1 MNASLCCDFKA
12 WEVENALK
20 QMAPLKA
27 PGPDGMPPL
36 FYQNFWSLVG
46 SNVTTSIMHYVNT
59 GSLPTPLNHT
69 FITLIPMTKNPE
81 RVTEFRPTSLCN
93 VLYKIFLKVLAN
105 RLKRVLPHLISKHQ
119 SAFIKGHLIT
129 DNIMVAFETLHYMKN
144 RNSGKNGFMA
154 LKLDISKAYDQVE
167 WSFLREVMKR
177 MGFNEKWVELVIE
190 RVSTVTYSLLI
201 NGEPMGNIKPSRGI
215 YQGDLLS
222 PYLFFLCSEGL
233 HRMIKKVADDGD
245 IQGVS
250 ICRNRP
256 KLTHLFFANDSRL
269 FCKATTQECQKVLEI
284 LSSYE

>member
-1 MNASLCCDFKA
+1 
-12 WEVENALK
+12 
-20 QMAPLKA
+20 
-27 PGPDGMPPL
+27 
-36 FYQNFWSLVG
+36 
-46 SNVTTSIMHYVNT
+46 
-59 GSLPTPLNHT
+59 
-69 FITLIPMTKNPE
+69 MTKNPE

-144 RNSGKNGFMA
+144 RNSRKNGFMA
-154 LKLDISKAYDQVE
+154 LKLDMSKAYDQVE

-256 KLTHLFFANDSRL
+256 KLTHLFFADDSHL